1 MAIHALGAD
10 ALGVRRFIFTDV
22 FIVGAL
28 MVAVSAL
35 PCDERRGRLHVMMTA
50 LTCTKIIII
59 DMSFV
64 GKDNIPPFAF
74 E

>member
-1 MAIHALGAD
+1 MAINALGAD
-10 ALGVRRFIFTDV
+10 ALGVRRLVFADV

-35 PCDERRGRLHVMMTA
+35 PCDERRERLHIMMTA
-50 LTCTKIIII
+50 LTVTKIVIP
-59 DMSFV
+59 DMRFM
-64 GKDNIPPFAF
+64 GKDNIPPLAL